1 MGPRTKTMMELLTM
15 DGHGIYVWS
24 AYILTITVLL
34 GLGSYPFIRLA
45 RFKQRH
51 QEDNEPK

>member
-1 MGPRTKTMMELLTM
+1 MMELLTM

-24 AYILTITVLL
+24 AYILTTTVLL

-45 RFKQRH
+45 RFKQRY

>member
-1 MGPRTKTMMELLTM
+1 MMELLTM

-24 AYILTITVLL
+24 AYILTTTVLL
-34 GLGSYPFIRLA
+34 GLGSYPFIQLA
-45 RFKQRH
+45 RFKQRY